1 MADLLDFS
9 ESIKSLYLVRHGETS
24 ATKKGIICGNS
35 DIPLNEE
42 GIEQSYT
49 LASWF
54 ADIEI
59 DSIFSSPLQRTSFTA
74 DDIAKA
80 CKIPTYF
87 KHSGLIE
94 KKEGEWEG
102 KTYWQL
108 RDEDPKAWEKWS
120 KDPINFSPPAGESV
134 KDFVARVDRAL
145 MDIIHNYDSGN
156 KIILSTHAGVIRSI
170 IMNCLNI
177 PVENFFRIDVP
188 PGSITKIEYSNSFAT
203 LKYCGLTLE
212 SYSYSL

>member
-1 MADLLDFS
+1 
-9 ESIKSLYLVRHGETS
+9 
-24 ATKKGIICGNS
+24 
-35 DIPLNEE
+35 
-42 GIEQSYT
+42 
-49 LASWF
+49 
-54 ADIEI
+54 
-59 DSIFSSPLQRTSFTA
+59 
-74 DDIAKA
+74 
-80 CKIPTYF
+80 
-87 KHSGLIE
+87 
-94 KKEGEWEG
+94 
-102 KTYWQL
+102 
-108 RDEDPKAWEKWS
+108 
-120 KDPINFSPPAGESV
+120 
-134 KDFVARVDRAL
+134 